1 MLLPANAAE
10 GNPGLARDPIH
21 ASNSISVGPGC
32 KEGGAP
38 RALPP
43 DGLTHLLESVTSHS
57 RISAPMFGHT
67 HTHTH
72 THTLRM
78 WGGICLRELQ
88 TTHPSATRQEG
99 SLAKNNTHAR
109 TQATNQPHGPRNN
122 PLELRGL
129 VSGGTGTDAF
139 VPETHPAVE
148 ESRRARGDTAPSN
161 RPPPTQTK

>member
-1 MLLPANAAE
+1 MRKFQIRIWLPSPAGLCMLLPANAAE

-109 TQATNQPHGPRNN
+109 NQPTNQPHGPRTQ
-122 PLELRGL
+122 PI
-129 VSGGTGTDAF
+129 GTPTVGF
-139 VPETHPAVE
+139 
-148 ESRRARGDTAPSN
+148 RRNWDRCIRS
-161 RPPPTQTK
+161 